1 MVKDQ
6 VAVTLEEVLN
16 APITRWE
23 RVRYR
28 AKAFVGDLPWW
39 FKWRF
44 QRKHQ
49 YHLLR
54 TGLRPGYYDPDVR
67 ILWAVMAQ
75 VERFVA
81 DETGPRQITDWE
93 ADPEHRAAFAAFQA
107 AATWWRANR
116 DTMFEHVDWQAEERA
131 RAKALEHLGNVVRHL
146 WFMWY

>member
-1 MVKDQ
+1 MAKEQ
-6 VAVTLEEVLN
+6 VSVTLEEVLR

-23 RVRYR
+23 RLRYR
-28 AKAFVGDLPWW
+28 VKAIVEDLPWW
-39 FKWRF
+39 FRWRF

-49 YHLLR
+49 YNLLR

-67 ILWAVMAQ
+67 ILWAVMGE

-81 DETGPRQITDWE
+81 HETGPHQITDWE

-107 AATWWRANR
+107 AAAWWQAHRER
-116 DTMFEHVDWQAEERA
+116 LFEWVDWDEEERM
-131 RAKALEHLGNVVRHL
+131 RAEALDHLGAVVRHL